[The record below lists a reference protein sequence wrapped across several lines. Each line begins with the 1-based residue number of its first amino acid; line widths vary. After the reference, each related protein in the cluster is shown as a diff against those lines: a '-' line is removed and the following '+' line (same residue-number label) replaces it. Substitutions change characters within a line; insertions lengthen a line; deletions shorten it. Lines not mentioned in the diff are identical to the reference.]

1 MGTEDAVIRVM
12 LVDDQGLFAQSLKT
26 FLENYASDIQVVA
39 VAENGSKAVEIAL
52 DLARGSGPSVQPGT
66 VAQPDTVAQPGSA
79 TQPDTT
85 ALSGASVSLGAP
97 DVVLMDVHMPVMNG
111 VEATKR
117 LRAYLPDT
125 KIIMLSTYD
134 EDEYVREALKQ
145 GASGY
150 LLKDISPTEL
160 IAAIRAL
167 RGGVMQ
173 ISPQIA
179 AKLVH
184 QLYDDSKPKKTIEV
198 AKKFEWFET
207 LTKRERE
214 IFALIATGRDN
225 EGIARELN
233 IAEQTVR
240 NHVSIIYSKL
250 GVKDRFEIIQLA
262 NEIRYHE

>member
-1 MGTEDAVIRVM
+1 M

-39 VAENGSKAVEIAL
+39 VAENGSKAVELAL
-52 DLARGSGPSVQPGT
+52 ELARGSGRAEQPGT
-66 VAQPDTVAQPGSA
+66 AEQSGTAGQSDVVGS
-79 TQPDTT
+79 
-85 ALSGASVSLGAP
+85 GGAP

-117 LRAYLPDT
+117 LRSYLPNT

-214 IFALIATGRDN
+214 IFALMATGRDN

-233 IAEQTVR
+233 LAEQTVR